1 MGILSDFRVSSSNP
15 SFAGGLAG
23 IKYFTRTGGG
33 PGGIQIAANTTGLP
47 QLAGAGVGLQMA
59 TPVGTTQTSGSS
71 AVGQLV
77 YPGKSVLS
85 GQMVRL
91 RIAGAASVNSG
102 NCTVTLIASTPPFA
116 FVSGQSPQGPNF
128 TTIAGTG
135 SQSASGAFTIEAA
148 VMLSASGLFSG
159 RYSAMYN
166 GAYHNTG
173 GTTPWVAL
181 DNTVSG
187 IDPTSA
193 ATFGASFGLFVG
205 ASFSVNS
212 VNNFA
217 QLTEF
222 RIID

>member
-1 MGILSDFRVSSSNP
+1 MSIFVDFGVNSLNP

-23 IKYFTRTGGG
+23 IKYFTRPGGG
-33 PGGIQIAANTTGLP
+33 PGGRQVAANTTGLP
-47 QLAGAGVGLQMA
+47 QPSGAGVGLQMS
-59 TPVGTTQTSGSS
+59 TPIGTTQTSGSS
-71 AVGQLV
+71 AVGQLP
-77 YPGKSVLS
+77 YPGKSVLN
-85 GQMVRL
+85 GQMVRI
-91 RIAGAASVNSG
+91 RIAGASSVLSG
-102 NCTVTLIASTPPFA
+102 TCTVTLIASTPPFT
-116 FVSGQSPQGPNF
+116 FVTGQSPQGPNF

-135 SQSASGAFTIEAA
+135 AQAASGAWTIEAA

-173 GTTPWVAL
+173 SSTPWVAL
-181 DNTVSG
+181 DNTVNG
-187 IDPTSA
+187 IDPTTA
-193 ATFGASFGLFVG
+193 APFGLFVG
-205 ASFSVNS
+205 ANFSVNS